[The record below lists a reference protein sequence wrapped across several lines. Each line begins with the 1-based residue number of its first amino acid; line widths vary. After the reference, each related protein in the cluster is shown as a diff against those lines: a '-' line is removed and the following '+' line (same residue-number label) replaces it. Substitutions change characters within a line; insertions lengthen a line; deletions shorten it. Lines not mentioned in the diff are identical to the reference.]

1 LASAR
6 SRFSLLAFRGELP
19 PEGNEMQAI
28 ASINGI
34 SVRAAALFDDSLKA
48 VHRRADRLFAWLM
61 IAQWIAGVAAAFWI
75 SPQTWIGATSQTHLH
90 VWAAIFLGGA
100 ITSLPVYFAQAMPG
114 RALTRHTIAVAQML
128 FSALLIHLTGGRIE
142 THFHVFGSLAFLA
155 FYRDWRVLITAT
167 VVVAIDHAT
176 RGMLF
181 PQSVFGILTASP
193 WRWIEHA
200 GWVLFED
207 FFLFISIHQSTRDMI
222 EVAAHRAELEASG
235 EQRLAQAQR
244 MAHIGSWEWNV
255 TTNETIWS
263 DEQYRLLGFAP
274 GAFKPST
281 DLGLASVHP
290 DDRPLMRDW
299 MESVLANKKA
309 SEVDNRIVRPNG
321 EVRALHTQATTIL
334 DDAGN
339 VLRLVGTCQD
349 ITERK
354 QAEAELRTAK
364 DAAEGAN
371 RAKSEFLANMS
382 HEIRTPMNGVLGM
395 TGLLLDTPL
404 TKEQQKFAETIQLS
418 GEALLTIVNDILDFS
433 KIEAGKLEL
442 EIVDM
447 DLIHVVR
454 GTVELLG
461 ETTKAKGLELRTIL
475 DRDVP
480 TELRG
485 DRGRIRQVLINLIG
499 NAIKF
504 TPRGEVKLHVSVDR
518 QTEETAFL
526 RFRVTDTGIGINVET
541 QARLFQAFTQADGS
555 MTRRFGG
562 TGLGLAICKQLV
574 EKMRGDIGVESSAGA
589 GSTFWFTVEL
599 PKQSRNQRQIAASAA
614 LVR

>member
-1 LASAR
+1 
-6 SRFSLLAFRGELP
+6 
-19 PEGNEMQAI
+19 MQAI
-28 ASINGI
+28 ASINCI

-48 VHRRADRLFAWLM
+48 VHRRADRLFGWLM
-61 IAQWIAGVAAAFWI
+61 IAQWIAGIAAAFWI
-75 SPQTWIGATSQTHLH
+75 SPQTWIGATSQTHWH

-155 FYRDWRVLITAT
+155 FYRDWRVLVTAT

-207 FFLFISIHQSTRDMI
+207 FFLFISIRQSTRDMV
-222 EVAAHRAELEASG
+222 EVATHRAELEASG
-235 EQRLAQAQR
+235 EQRLAQAQQ

-255 TTNETIWS
+255 ITDEIIWS
-263 DEQYRLLGFAP
+263 DEEYRLFGFAP
-274 GAFKPST
+274 RSFTPT
-281 DLGLASVHP
+281 HERYLAAIHP
-290 DDRPLMRDW
+290 DDRERTLAW
-299 MESVLANKKA
+299 SSAVLANKKP
-309 SEVDNRIVRPNG
+309 SELDNRTVRPNG
-321 EVRALHTQATTIL
+321 EVRALHSQATVIL
-334 DDAGN
+334 DDSGN
-339 VLRLVGTCQD
+339 VLRLVGTSQD

-354 QAEAELRTAK
+354 QAEVELRTAK

-382 HEIRTPMNGVLGM
+382 HEIRTPMNGVIGM

-404 TKEQQKFAETIQLS
+404 NKQQQEFAETIQLS

-442 EIVDM
+442 EIGQM
-447 DLIHVVR
+447 DLTQVVR

-461 ETTKAKGLELRTIL
+461 ETTKIKGLELRAII
-475 DRDVP
+475 DPDVP
-480 TELRG
+480 AELRG
-485 DRGRIRQVLINLIG
+485 DSGRIRQVLINLIG

-526 RFRVTDTGIGINVET
+526 RFRVTDTGIGIDVET

-589 GSTFWFTVEL
+589 GSTFWFTVEFS
-599 PKQSRNQRQIAASAA
+599 KQSRNQQGTAAKAA
-614 LVR
+614 LVRLAQ